1 MTKFKNEIQIWSQGL
16 MVEDVTKKETLINFQ
31 KVCIG
36 KISRDRYGW
45 QRIDKNVVS

>member
-1 MTKFKNEIQIWSQGL
+1 MDDQIQKWDSNLESRFNGGRRDW
-16 MVEDVTKKETLINFQ
+16 EGNFNFQ

-45 QRIDKNVVS
+45 QRIDKIVVS